1 MRKKALAALFGGL
14 ASILFQPATSAQD
27 SYSVLEQRPIRQIS
41 KENASETLDG
51 AIKSLRPGGEYNLND
66 FNPETAEKMF
76 VFVTA
81 DSFNCLYCRKNRPSF
96 EWLARQRDLYPE
108 NVGFAVLSDV
118 AHKEAVREAFTKSGT
133 KPSYPRGMILGKRDG
148 KFEIVDGDVPLS
160 IYPAYQRLMRVSGQ
174 EERSTSPM
182 ENGIFTADYALF
194 EKGVPIFLA
203 EHGLQDRISNVD
215 DERFQVRWKISDVQ
229 QAIAMIQF
237 DIAERMQRSEIPE
250 KVQEAV
256 SEMRFD
262 VLDRLAMEY
271 EIPNDARRA
280 IEMMRMEVERS
291 MGKNWLFPEQ
301 IQQAI
306 LGRRYND
313 VKKLAEEHEIPEEIL
328 MMRHQATRKFEDN
341 VITLRTGQL
350 IKTGARNRYFFSEI
364 GRQMLREKV
373 YPPLTW
379 FERRDAL
386 LIEGGY
392 QSTTKPNCDPGEM
405 PERVELIKQGND
417 HCRTELPNYFAGVF
431 DSVDC
436 YFEGILDNESPIIV
450 YDGTPLHPRL
460 EQALIATNVNYVRNE
475 ISDLELRGR
484 LSRFPEGYVDEVVEH
499 RHKRDDSA
507 LAEIASGLVV
517 VPSQTPHVVVDYL
530 IDRAPRSLVSCN
542 DERGRAEKIALAN
555 PDTQVL
561 YLAGNGMEREGLW
574 FEWCGIQTYNTRKG
588 VLFPA
593 FFVADGKV
601 TAAAYGI
608 TWPCAFPDEKYGSLK
623 IADEIFSSAWTDE
636 VPNE

>member
-14 ASILFQPATSAQD
+14 VSILFQPATSAQD
-27 SYSVLEQRPIRQIS
+27 SYSALEQRPIHQIS

-174 EERSTSPM
+174 EERSTFPM

-203 EHGLQDRISNVD
+203 EHGLQDRISKVD
-215 DERFQVRWKISDVQ
+215 DERFHVRWEISDVQ

-237 DIAERMQRSEIPE
+237 DVVERMPRREIPE
-250 KVQEAV
+250 EVQRAV

-262 VLDRLAMEY
+262 VLDKLATEY
-271 EIPNDARRA
+271 EIPNDALRA
-280 IEMMRMEVERS
+280 IEMMQMEVGRS

-306 LGRRYND
+306 AERRYAD
-313 VKKLAEEHEIPEEIL
+313 VKKLAEEHKIPEEIL

-364 GRQMLREKV
+364 GRQMLKGKV
-373 YPPLTW
+373 YPSRDW
-379 FERRDAL
+379 FEERDSL
-386 LIEGGY
+386 LIEN
-392 QSTTKPNCDPGEM
+392 QNTARPTCNPEELS
-405 PERVELIKQGND
+405 ERVELIKQGND
-417 HCRTELPNYFAGVF
+417 HCQTKLPVYFAGIF

-436 YFEGILDNESPIIV
+436 YFEDILDNKSSVV

-460 EQALIATNVNYVRNE
+460 EQALATTNVDYARRE
-475 ISDLELRGR
+475 IPDSELRRR
-484 LSRFPEGYVDEVVEH
+484 LSRFPEEYVDEVVAY
-499 RHKRDDSA
+499 RHERDDSA

-517 VPSQTPHVVVDYL
+517 VPSQTPPVVVDYL

-561 YLAGNGMEREGLW
+561 YLAGNGMERDGLW
-574 FEWCGIQTYNTRKG
+574 FEWCGVQTYNTRKG

-608 TWPCAFPDEKYGSLK
+608 TWPRAFPDEKYGSLK